1 MDFKSHVLALMNQV
15 PSGRVVSYGQIAAA
29 AGSPRAARQVGGIL
43 RALPIDTSIPWWRV
57 VNNEGYISIRGN
69 WVADKPLQKKLRMK
83 ELDSKQSDFDII
95 NKYLQIQG
103 ITDKEI
109 ISNMTKEIIQ

>member
-69 WVADKPLQKKLRMK
+69 WVADKPLQKKLLEDEGIKVTDTMN
-83 ELDSKQSDFDII
+83 LDMDTYRYKF
-95 NKYLQIQG
+95 
-103 ITDKEI
+103 
-109 ISNMTKEIIQ
+109 